1 MITYKSIIV
10 ENIKINNAN
19 FDIAEWNNNT
29 IEMTING
36 EQVGT
41 FSVQS
46 EGAGDY
52 VVGKVLINKEYQNKG
67 YYKLLIT
74 AAFKLLNIKTLRSDT
89 RNIKSNPIYEFWT
102 GENLEFDTPVWIT
115 YVNNKLNF
123 DL

>member
-74 AAFKLLNIKTLRSDT
+74 AAFKLLNIKKLRSDT